1 MANLSITT
9 LCNQTC
15 RYCFARAAFDGKRP
29 KVAHMS
35 VSTFQRALDFL
46 ERSGMEDA
54 RLLGGEPTQHP
65 DFIQMAEMVQERG
78 LRPLVF
84 SNGLMPEAIIR
95 YLEEAPDSLSELI
108 NITAFEESSQ
118 EKRNSQTSLLR
129 RLGSR
134 ASLGLNIDDPL
145 VQYDFVLDLIER
157 FDLARTVRLGLAH
170 SSLSGSN
177 HFLHPRHYA
186 EAGSRLARFAA
197 RALEMGVELKLDCGF
212 VACMFS
218 PEELEALGDAVEHVG
233 SRCNPILD
241 ILPDGEVVSCYPLA
255 SFHREPLP
263 DHHDASWLRARFVE
277 KLKPFETLGVFR
289 QCSSCA
295 LKGDDKCNGGCRAAA
310 MRRLRHSSFTF
321 SLTKNVKT
329 VITPNPQ

>member
-15 RYCFARAAFDGKRP
+15 RYCFARAAFDEQRS
-29 KVAHMS
+29 KVTH
-35 VSTFQRALDFL
+35 VSALTFQKALDFL
-46 ERSGMEDA
+46 KRSGIEDA

-65 DFIQMAEMVQERG
+65 DFIQMADMVQERG

-84 SNGLMPEAIIR
+84 SNGLMPEATIR
-95 YLEEAPDSLSELI
+95 YLEEAPDSFSVLI

-118 EKRNSQTSLLR
+118 EKRKLQTSVLR

-134 ASLGLNIDDPL
+134 VSLGMNIDDPM
-145 VQYDFVLDLIER
+145 VQYDFVLELFER
-157 FDLARTVRLGLAH
+157 FNLARIVRLGLAH
-170 SSLSGSN
+170 PSLRGNN
-177 HFLHPRHYA
+177 HFLHPRYYA

-197 RALEMGVELKLDCGF
+197 HAREGGVELKLDCGF

-255 SFHREPLP
+255 GFHREPLP

-277 KLKPFETLGVFR
+277 RLKPFDSLGVLR

-295 LKGDDKCNGGCRAAA
+295 FKDDDKCNGGCRAAA

-321 SLTKNVKT
+321 VCS
-329 VITPNPQ
+329 